1 VSSGAARA
9 TAADDDSDPIDHW
22 TGADA
27 PPRAPSFTA
36 TVDQRQGV
44 IRTRGHLD
52 ALAADLLR
60 GSVVALQRQGHRLVT
75 VRIGSSATVDA
86 EARQV
91 LADLGDGLATD
102 GVRLVVE

>member
-1 VSSGAARA
+1 VSSGAANT
-9 TAADDDSDPIDHW
+9 TAADDSDPVDHW

-36 TVDQRQGV
+36 TVDQHQGV

-75 VRIGSSATVDA
+75 VRVGSSATVDA
-86 EARQV
+86 DARAV
-91 LADLGDGLATD
+91 LADLGDGLAAD

>member
-1 VSSGAARA
+1 MSSGVAHP
-9 TAADDDSDPIDHW
+9 TAADDDSEPGDHW
-22 TGADA
+22 AGADA
-27 PPRAPSFTA
+27 SPCAPTFTA
-36 TVDQRQGV
+36 TLDQRHGV

-75 VRIGSSATVDA
+75 VRIGPSATMDDDA
-86 EARQV
+86 RTV
-91 LADLGDGLATD
+91 LADLGARLAAD